1 MSSTGPNGLTQ
12 TSKEITMWIS
22 SDTPEPELEFDS
34 ETKKMMAEVMEQFL
48 LEGEASGKFKVLRG
62 KEAEEALRHAPRRG
76 CIGY

>member
-1 MSSTGPNGLTQ
+1 
-12 TSKEITMWIS
+12 MWIS